1 MLDLNG
7 SDEKS
12 SKLVLD
18 PKPRG
23 GKQSELTIREFW

>member
-18 PKPRG
+18 PRTRG
-23 GKQSELTIREFW
+23 GKQSELMVR